1 MEVSGVLIH
10 FLAQLGVVSLA
21 LTTCSLARD
30 QMTGPLSIARMAA
43 SGVVFGST
51 GLLLM
56 HMPGE
61 LVNEFRF
68 DLRIVPLAVVGLVSG
83 PFGAAIA
90 AGLASAGRIWLGG
103 AGATLGLLGIWLAF
117 GVACIGHIL
126 VKRGLTSSDVAVF
139 GLLNAGVAFTILL
152 LMPAEVRDQLTR
164 DNVHLVLLLMNF
176 VATAIATFFIKTDQN
191 RREHARSNALHRQI
205 VSALPDALNVK
216 GLNGR
221 FLLANQATAKL
232 MGATNPAE
240 MVGKSDFDYYSHDE
254 AASFWAQEQ
263 QFISDPTPTVLE
275 QQFERNGQTI
285 YLRTIKAPYT
295 DADGELVGIVSHTSD
310 VTEQKSL
317 QAELIATQVLLE
329 TAMTEMADGLA
340 LFDRDGRLLIWNRR
354 YLEFFTYVDQ
364 LSCYGRTLAE
374 LLTAGVLRGQ
384 ISVPADVAPMA
395 WVEEEVE
402 RSQSAAQ
409 SELRLT
415 DGRWVAKTTRPLSD
429 GGWVTLYSDI
439 SEKKAAVHQLE
450 HLATK
455 DGLTDLYNRR
465 TFDRELARAFEI
477 SKENAADLSL
487 LMIDVDYFKAYN
499 DTYGHPA
506 GDAVLQQVANVLQS
520 ACRTQVD
527 VVARYGGE
535 EFAVILPGTSAEV
548 SHDIAV
554 RLSAAVR
561 MLEIPH
567 VGSPKGR
574 VTISIGLASADD
586 EVADCQHLLKR
597 CDEALY
603 AAKAAGR
610 DKVRAASISPADD
623 RPTGRVASA
632 SLRV

>member
-1 MEVSGVLIH
+1 MEVSQVLIH
-10 FLAQLGVVSLA
+10 FLAQLGVISLA
-21 LTTCSLARD
+21 LTIFSLSRD
-30 QMTGPLSIARMAA
+30 HMQGRLSFTRRFANGIL
-43 SGVVFGST
+43 FGLT
-51 GLLLM
+51 AVLLM

-61 LVNEFRF
+61 LVDEFRF

-83 PFGAAIA
+83 PVGAAVA
-90 AGLASAGRIWLGG
+90 AFCASSARLWIGG
-103 AGATLGLLGIWLAF
+103 AGASLGLLGIWITF
-117 GVACIGHIL
+117 VVACIGHLL
-126 VKRGLTSSDVAVF
+126 VKRGSRASDIPVF
-139 GLLNAGVAFTILL
+139 GLLNAAVSFSFILIV
-152 LMPAEVRDQLTR
+152 PSEVREELLR

-176 VATAIATFFIKTDQN
+176 AGTAIAAFFVRLDEN

-205 VSALPDALNVK
+205 VNALPDALNVK
-216 GLNGR
+216 DLRGR

-232 MGATNPAE
+232 MGASNPAE
-240 MVGKSDFDYYSHDE
+240 MVGKSDFDYYRQDE
-254 AASFWAQEQ
+254 AALFWAQEQ
-263 QFISDPTPTVLE
+263 QFIADPIPSVLE

-295 DADGELVGIVSHTSD
+295 DPDGALVGIVSHTSD

-317 QAELIATQVLLE
+317 QAELIATQALLE

-340 LFDRDGRLLIWNRR
+340 LFDCDGRLLMWNRR
-354 YLEFFTYVDQ
+354 YLEFFTYVDD

-402 RSQSAAQ
+402 RSRSAAQ

-415 DGRWVAKTTRPLSD
+415 DGRCVAKTTRPLSD

-450 HLATK
+450 YLATK

-465 TFDRELARAFEI
+465 TFDRELARAFQI
-477 SKENAADLSL
+477 SRDSVTDLSL

-535 EFAVILPGTSAEV
+535 EFAIILPGTFAEV

-610 DKVRAASISPADD
+610 DKVCASTISLADT
-623 RPTGRVASA
+623 RPTGRLAA
-632 SLRV
+632 AATAP